1 MPACPRCGHDNG
13 EDARF
18 CQSCGVELAR
28 AATTDERKLVSAL
41 FVDLVGSTARAEDAD
56 PEEVREELRWYHE
69 RARDELERFGGTVEK
84 FIGDAV
90 VAVFGAPVAQ
100 GDDAER
106 AVRAGLRVLEAIGEL
121 NAEHPGLQLQARAA
135 VNTGEA
141 LVAVSARPELGEA
154 FATGDVI
161 NTAARLQGAAPAGG
175 LIVGAETYRA
185 TRRSIRYEPI
195 EPIDAK
201 GKREPVAAWI
211 AVGASDTSVGSDRT
225 PLFGRDR
232 EMDRLAS
239 VWATVREEHRPHV
252 VTLLGPPGIGKSRLS
267 RGFLRLVD
275 EDGAGTASG
284 RCLPYDEVAGYPAS
298 SDQIRSI
305 AGILESDPGGVARAK
320 LASSVAELLPEE
332 EVADV
337 TRYLSLLL
345 GLGEDPPTDD
355 RTQLFYAMR
364 RFIEGWG
371 AARPGMLRFEDIHWA
386 GASQLELIEHLAER
400 VRDVPVVFL
409 MLTRPEATAA
419 GRSWGGGMIPQT
431 TIPLG
436 PISAEDASAIAAAVL
451 GGGADPAIGKIVD
464 VSGGNPLFIEELA
477 ASMTDRPR
485 EDRALPTAVREA
497 IASRI
502 DLLPVE
508 PRAALLDAS
517 VIGRTFWRGVLGA
530 IHPDPDLDD
539 RLDTLEA
546 RDLIRR
552 EPRSQVA
559 GDVEYSFRHM
569 LIREVAYGTLPRAV
583 RRERHASIAGYI
595 EQRDLGKRRELS
607 WLLAHHWREADEKAK
622 AVEYLLISAERA
634 AESWASHEAVA
645 LLDQAVEL
653 ADDDQA
659 TADRIRLRRAMIM
672 VELSEFETVTSEVN
686 AILPRLTGKDEV
698 EALLVLGWSA
708 TWLEDPAAG
717 EIAERAVERAE
728 AIGDRDQTAAALA
741 CLSLAGLNAGV
752 LPDSVATG
760 ERALELRVAG
770 SRPSRFA
777 LAEEALFECAYWMGD
792 YARSEEL
799 SRQVFDVGGAT
810 HAVEPLV
817 RGGAWHGLTLLAM
830 GRTEEGLDIL
840 DRIVTQADELG
851 VPRWGAAPLNYSSMG
866 YRDLFLVEEAR
877 RRNEAAVDLVQTH
890 GEWGMP
896 LLQGRI
902 DLLLADLMDGDV
914 GAAQRGWPELWD
926 AAINGK
932 AWRPW
937 NGGCRLALVRTQIAR
952 EAEDAD
958 TTASSALD
966 AIERARRATRPK
978 YESAAR
984 ALLGEAMLT
993 LGRRE
998 EGLAELAT
1006 ATELADGLGGATPR
1020 WQTWALRSRLS
1031 YAAGD
1036 DDAAAAA
1043 AREAKDILGA
1053 WIATLTPEHAAGVR
1067 SAPEAAAVLAAG

>member
-13 EDARF
+13 DDARF
-18 CQSCGVELAR
+18 CQSCGAELAR

-90 VAVFGAPVAQ
+90 VAVFGAPVAH

-161 NTAARLQGAAPAGG
+161 NTAARLQGAAPPGG
-175 LIVGAETYRA
+175 VIVGAETYRA

-195 EPIDAK
+195 EAIDAK

-211 AVGASDTSVGSDRT
+211 AVGASDTAMGSDRT
-225 PLFGRDR
+225 PLIGRDR
-232 EMDRLAS
+232 EMDQLAS
-239 VWATVREEHRPHV
+239 VWDTVREERRPHV
-252 VTLLGPPGIGKSRLS
+252 VTILGPPGIGKSRLS
-267 RGFLRLVD
+267 RGLLRRAD
-275 EDGAGTASG
+275 AEGASTASG
-284 RCLPYDEVAGYPAS
+284 RCLPYEEVAGYPAS
-298 SDQIRSI
+298 SEQIRSI

-320 LASSVAELLPEE
+320 LASSVAELLPAEE
-332 EVADV
+332 AADV

-345 GLGEDPPTDD
+345 GLGEDAPTDD

-371 AARPGMLRFEDIHWA
+371 TMRPGMLRFEDIHWA

-409 MLTRPEATAA
+409 MLTRPEAAAA

-436 PISAEDASAIAAAVL
+436 PISTEDASAIAAAVL
-451 GGGADPAIGKIVD
+451 GGGADPAIGKIVE

-477 ASMTDRPR
+477 ASLTDRPG

-517 VIGRTFWRGVLGA
+517 VIGRTFWAGVLGA

-569 LIREVAYGTLPRAV
+569 LIREVAYGTLPKAV

-607 WLLAHHWREADEKAK
+607 WLLAHHWREAGEKAK

-634 AESWASHEAVA
+634 AESWASDEAVA

-653 ADDDQA
+653 ASDDQA

-672 VELSEFETVTSEVN
+672 VELSEFETVTSEVLD
-686 AILPRLTGKDEV
+686 ILPRLTGRDEV

-708 TWLEDPAAG
+708 TWLEDPAAE
-717 EIAERAVERAE
+717 EIAHRAVERAE
-728 AIGDRDQTAAALA
+728 AVGDRDQTAAALA

-799 SRQVFDVGGAT
+799 SRQVFDVGGTT

-817 RGGAWHGLTLLAM
+817 RGGAWHGLTILAM
-830 GRTEEGLDIL
+830 GRTEEGLDLL
-840 DRIVTQADELG
+840 DRIVAQAQELG

-866 YRDLFLVEEAR
+866 YRDLFLVDEAR
-877 RRNEAAVDLVQTH
+877 RRNEAAVELVQTH

-958 TTASSALD
+958 ATASSALD

-984 ALLGEAMLT
+984 VLLGEALVT

-998 EGLAELAT
+998 EGLAEFKI
-1006 ATELADGLGGATPR
+1006 ATELAEQLGGVTPR
-1020 WQTWALRSRLS
+1020 WQAWAARSRCAS
-1031 YAAGD
+1031 TAGD
-1036 DDAAAAA
+1036 DADAGSANAR
-1043 AREAKDILGA
+1043 AREILET

-1067 SAPEAAAVLAAG
+1067 AAPEAAAVLAAG